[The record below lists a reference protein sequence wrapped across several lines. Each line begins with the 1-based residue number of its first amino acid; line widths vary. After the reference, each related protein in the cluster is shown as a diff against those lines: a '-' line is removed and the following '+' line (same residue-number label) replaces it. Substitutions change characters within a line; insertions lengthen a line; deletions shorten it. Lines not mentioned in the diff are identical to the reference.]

1 MVVPVSIDISKLP
14 RNLKSVFIR
23 EMTIG
28 SKQNRETNSGNI
40 STHEPYYITLTDGES
55 THKVKRKLKDIL
67 IKNKVT
73 EYVIT
78 QDENEKDK
86 LIVLERSSA
95 EKSGKYHCIH
105 CGMEFE
111 NEVHLSV
118 HHRLHYLV

>member
-28 SKQNRETNSGNI
+28 SKQNRDTNSGNI

-55 THKVKRKLKDIL
+55 THKIKRKLKDIL

-86 LIVLERSSA
+86 LIVLERSST